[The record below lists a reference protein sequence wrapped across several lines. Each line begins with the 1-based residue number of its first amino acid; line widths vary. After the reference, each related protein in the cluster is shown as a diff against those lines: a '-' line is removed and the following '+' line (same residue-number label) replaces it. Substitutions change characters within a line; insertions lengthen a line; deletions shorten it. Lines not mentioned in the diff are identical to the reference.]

1 MDDKYFE
8 TLKNSIPNSE
18 QSASNVTNG
27 SGHAFLTVKVDID
40 CKLYC
45 DGDFLDLFEANKVK
59 KIPIE
64 TGQHLMTVES
74 EHCDGVSEDHVVDAA
89 EAGKNYLLL
98 VNGLK
103 EKEQDAALKAKE
115 NKQRIENLNRQEEH
129 IKKVLTNFGIVIK
142 KIKTITG
149 LTSTRF
155 EIALTD
161 KTLVDK
167 INYLK
172 DDIHLSLSSYDNYK
186 EVHITAPINDD
197 GDVCIE
203 LPNNSI

>member
-129 IKKVLTNFGIVIK
+129 IK
-142 KIKTITG
+142 
-149 LTSTRF
+149 
-155 EIALTD
+155 IALTD